1 MSVFPTDTTRHN
13 DGQKLGYRLWCV
25 MEGVTNDREGWFAL
39 DHATKN
45 KFIAAAAEFLLA
57 DEVQAQFPDALGGI
71 HDL

>member
-1 MSVFPTDTTRHN
+1 
-13 DGQKLGYRLWCV
+13 

-57 DEVQAQFPDALGGI
+57 DEVQAQFPDALDGL